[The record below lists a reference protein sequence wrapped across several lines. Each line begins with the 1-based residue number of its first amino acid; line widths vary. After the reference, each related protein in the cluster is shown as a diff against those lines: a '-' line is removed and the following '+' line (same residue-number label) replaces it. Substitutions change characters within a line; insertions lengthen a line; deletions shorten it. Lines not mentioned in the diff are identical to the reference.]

1 MLENLTILTIFEN
14 SLLGHQHPTHP
25 KFLVFMHNHMI
36 HINILHSFSDVAW
49 EKLNLNIIR
58 KVLVLVDTALNHY
71 WQMVCG
77 LMTTLSE
84 IEMSAELV
92 TGFLNRKAF
101 FGLFMVSTIGVFW
114 PFHVTNHKERK
125 LDLDRYLKS
134 TEIKLVTSLSTFASC
149 IKNIII

>member
-77 LMTTLSE
+77 LMTTLRLRCPQSW
-84 IEMSAELV
+84 SLD
-92 TGFLNRKAF
+92 FLN
-101 FGLFMVSTIGVFW
+101 
-114 PFHVTNHKERK
+114 FHGINHKERK

>member
-77 LMTTLSE
+77 LMTTLRLRCPQSWSQDFE
-84 IEMSAELV
+84 W
-92 TGFLNRKAF
+92 K
-101 FGLFMVSTIGVFW
+101 GVFW
-114 PFHVTNHKERK
+114 PFRGINHRERK